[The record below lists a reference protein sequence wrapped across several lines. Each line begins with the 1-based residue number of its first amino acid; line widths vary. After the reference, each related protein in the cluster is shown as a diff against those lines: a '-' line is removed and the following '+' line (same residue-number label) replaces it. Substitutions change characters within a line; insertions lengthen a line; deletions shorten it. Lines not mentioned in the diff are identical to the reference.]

1 MATGFW
7 RFYLKNKEVFFN
19 IKMISK
25 EKINKN
31 SGFTIIEAIVAV
43 TAISV
48 LIFPITFLLI
58 TVFSGSKQQYQSL
71 ENIDNARIVSSR
83 FVNEIRS
90 SVQGVDGAF
99 AISYAGD
106 QEIIFYSPWGTL
118 DYSIKKIR
126 YFVSDDN
133 LYKGVTVPTGS
144 PLSYSSSSENVIRVQ
159 SNLSTGGEPLFYY
172 YDGNYDGSSDPLSQ
186 PVNINNIKFV
196 RMNLN
201 IFKQSEKENNSI
213 FSINTGATIRSLK
226 ENLGN

>member
-1 MATGFW
+1 
-7 RFYLKNKEVFFN
+7 
-19 IKMISK
+19 MIF
-25 EKINKN
+25 EKTINKN
-31 SGFTIIEAIVAV
+31 AGFTIIEAIVAI

-71 ENIDNARIVSSR
+71 ENIDNARIISSR

-90 SVQGVDGAF
+90 SVQGVDGSF

-106 QEIIFYSPWGTL
+106 QEIIFYSPWGTS

-133 LYKGVTVPTGS
+133 LYKGVTIPTGS
-144 PLSYSSSSENVIRVQ
+144 PLNYSSSSEKITKVQ
-159 SNLSTGGEPLFYY
+159 SNLSTDNEPLFYY
-172 YDGNYDGSSDPLSQ
+172 YDGNYNGDSDPLPQ
-186 PVNINNIKFV
+186 PVNINNIKFI

-201 IFKQSEKENNSI
+201 VFKQSEKENISI

-226 ENLGN
+226 ENLGD